1 MVKALN
7 RTDPSGLSVQNML
20 QGSGGTGTY
29 HGWLSVHVPLAATS
43 TANGATNWVNPET
56 GTVLAR
62 AVLYFTTAGTGTFDM
77 GRSSDGTGNSSD
89 MIDGGTMTVGA
100 HYAGTVLG
108 TVDASSTIGGV
119 NRVMFLVGPGG
130 TGTNNSIN
138 VTHND
143 TTTSTAIGGLLIEYY
158 PIGR

>member
-1 MVKALN
+1 MKSIG
-7 RTDPSGLSVQNML
+7 RGDPTPETVRNLI

-29 HGWLSVHVPLAATS
+29 HGFMTVHVPLAATS
-43 TANGATNWVNPET
+43 TANGATNWINPET

-62 AVLYFTTAGTGTFDM
+62 AFVYFTTAGTGTFDL
-77 GRSSDGTGNSSD
+77 GRGSDGTGNAAD
-89 MIDGGTMTVGA
+89 MIDGGTLTVGA

-108 TVDASSTIGGV
+108 TVDASSTLGGV
-119 NRVMFLVGPGG
+119 NRIFFLLGPGG

-138 VTHND
+138 MTHSD
-143 TTTSTAIGGLLIEYY
+143 TTTSTAIGGLIVEFL